1 MIDNDLDKESLIK
14 DNINN
19 HEAPILKKSSIIEN
33 NNMNLDNESNNHLL
47 FQLKFFSKIASIIAI
62 IVGLVVIIG
71 WILNIESFKSI
82 LPNIVAM
89 KANTALCFILIGIS
103 LFYLNE
109 KQITRPKLRIT
120 QICAII
126 VGIIG
131 FLTIIEYLFNYNIG
145 IDQLLFS
152 EQVGAVLT
160 TNPGRM
166 ASTTAINFL
175 IIGISL
181 LLIDLKNRY
190 GNNAYQSFVLIAISI
205 SLFSFAGYIYGA
217 TISYS
222 NIVTPMALNTSIAFI
237 IVCFG
242 MLFSRP
248 DQGIM
253 STFTSSLL
261 GGVMARRLLP
271 STIVILLVIGFI
283 RIVGEGLGLYDVA
296 TGVAITIISAIII
309 LSFLIW
315 KSADSLNQ
323 IDLEARK
330 TKENLQLSNKKLEKQ
345 SKQLKDANDELE
357 SFAFSISHDLR
368 TPLRAIDGYSRVL
381 LKRYEDKLDDQGKRF
396 LNNVRDNT
404 LRMAHLIDDILA
416 LSRAGRTELKKTDVN
431 MESLIKN
438 VFKELRP
445 TTDGLEVQL
454 KVHPIPL
461 VYSDRTAMHQIVT
474 NLISNSIKFTEHKE
488 NPIIEIGAEK
498 GEIETVFYIK
508 DNGAGFNMKYYNK
521 LFDLFQRLHSQKEF
535 EGTGVGLAIV
545 KRLLNRQGGRI
556 WAEGKVNKGATFF
569 FTLPNKESYIRRK

>member
-1 MIDNDLDKESLIK
+1 
-14 DNINN
+14 
-19 HEAPILKKSSIIEN
+19 
-33 NNMNLDNESNNHLL
+33 MNLDNEANNHQLS
-47 FQLKFFSKIASIIAI
+47 QLKFFSKIASIVAI

-71 WILNIESFKSI
+71 WTFNIESFKSI
-82 LPNIVAM
+82 FPNIVAM

-109 KQITRPKLRIT
+109 KQITKPKLRIA
-120 QICAII
+120 QICAIL

-145 IDQLLFS
+145 IDQLLFK
-152 EQVGAVLT
+152 EQVGAILT

-166 ASTTAINFL
+166 AETTSINFL

-181 LLIDLKNRY
+181 LIIDLKNRY
-190 GNNAYQSFVLIAISI
+190 GNSTYQSFVLIAISI
-205 SLFSFAGYIYGA
+205 SLFSFAGYIYVA
-217 TISYS
+217 TVSYS
-222 NIVTPMALNTSIAFI
+222 NIVTPMALNTSISFI
-237 IVCFG
+237 IVCLG

-248 DQGIM
+248 HQGIM
-253 STFTSSLL
+253 ATFTSPLL

-271 STIVILLVIGFI
+271 STIVILLIIGFI
-283 RIVGEGLGLYDVA
+283 RLVGERLGLYDVA
-296 TGVAITIISAIII
+296 TGVAITIISAVII

-315 KSADSLNQ
+315 KSANSLNQ
-323 IDLEARK
+323 IDLETRK
-330 TKENLQLSNKKLEKQ
+330 TKEKLELTNKKLEKQ
-345 SKQLKDANDELE
+345 TKQLKDANDELE

-404 LRMAHLIDDILA
+404 NRMAHLIDDILA
-416 LSRAGRTELKKTDVN
+416 LSRAGRTELKKSDVN
-431 MESLIKN
+431 MEALTKH
-438 VFKELRP
+438 VFKELKA
-445 TTDGLEVQL
+445 TTDGQKVQL
-454 KVHPIPL
+454 KVHSIPL
-461 VYSDRTAMHQIVT
+461 AFSDRTAMHQILT
-474 NLISNSIKFTEHKE
+474 NLISNSIKFTEHE
-488 NPIIEIGAEK
+488 DNPSIDVGAEK
-498 GEIETVFYIK
+498 GETETIYYIT

-556 WAEGKVNKGATFF
+556 WAEGKVNEGATFF
-569 FTLPNKESYIRRK
+569 FTLPNKET